1 LGGVPPY
8 TFVWTD
14 SNGTVISGQ
23 NGPTLTNQPAGEYGV
38 MITDAVGTSLPSVN
52 MITIS
57 GPTAA
62 LEITS
67 TLTVQPTPL
76 DCEGGEISIV
86 VAGGTQGYNYD
97 WTNQNGVNV
106 GNTASV
112 TGLIGGMYTVVV
124 TDANG
129 CTTTGNAELEE
140 CEIDIVETNSQ
151 PVLCPDERNGE
162 LSVVAMGGTE
172 PYTYEWSNGVTETGT
187 DGSAL
192 FDLAGGTYTVT
203 ATDANGVSNV
213 GDFTISEPT
222 PIQVTVTVSPGRAEA
237 IVLGGTPPYTYQ
249 WDQIITTDSFIEGLQ
264 GGIEHV
270 LLVTDANGCTSE
282 MQRFNLDYDTGCYE
296 ARTVISP
303 NNDGLN
309 DNFYVNCLET
319 TTVRVIIFNRWG
331 QEVYE
336 NIDYDNSFIGVGKRD
351 EILPQGGYFY
361 VLEYEDANGVIQ
373 TSRGSLSIVR

>member
-1 LGGVPPY
+1 
-8 TFVWTD
+8 
-14 SNGTVISGQ
+14 
-23 NGPTLTNQPAGEYGV
+23 

-373 TSRGSLSIVR
+373 TSRGSLSMVRYF